1 MITFAKKPLP
11 WVLVNNPIL
20 FRILSD
26 TNDAIHYQ
34 ISIDNWQGTTDYLA
48 FEGILIPVANGTQFE
63 CTVNIAEILKA
74 HQLPAS
80 IDNPELTV
88 SKVNNFNTGFSVYF
102 YRDNSENL
110 TFNGKF
116 YQGGVG
122 KQMLRMLNENNTDI
136 FAWKLHNTD
145 RQFFMTTRTNERHI
159 YIKRNELAP
168 FFFIASSLK
177 YRIIM
182 QPSQNFFDF
191 PPLIPG
197 EVYALNLELVMQHY
211 DSPSMPATFLE
222 MREYLDSQGT
232 TTKFVFDLTISEPAR
247 TPNRYIIK
255 FLNSF
260 AAFEK
265 IEVTGKAKAEP
276 EFADNNAFMVYDP
289 EIDDY
294 IEKNSRPSLREVIK
308 ADFGYKTVDEFYF
321 IRDMLQSDLRYLID
335 TDGIEHE
342 VRILADSFSH
352 DIHPTVPGS
361 VPLKIRF
368 VESDTNYSPRIDI
381 RDMPEETFETD
392 IEFEVTIDSGNLN
405 IPVTLLTL
413 NGDESKTY
421 IIDYGDGT
429 VEQKNFMAPV
439 IISSGEPGSDYYYE
453 YEDSPLITHTY
464 QSAGIFRVTVS
475 STANISNLKFTVMK
489 SLGATEWVLAPVPQN
504 HITKIIRIKSTS
516 ITSLNFSLA
525 GLTNC
530 IPDPDFVLETP
541 LVSDMFATFH
551 SFGRDRNPADPDYW
565 IFNPGLLTH
574 ITKSTVLNN
583 TFRECRMKEIP
594 AGFFDSQV
602 NVVDLFET
610 FKRSKL
616 GVRYYQGWTH
626 DQFLQRNLDGTSF
639 IPMNLLHNMPGLWR
653 ARAAFN
659 AMDITGKDFGTLSEG
674 FGNWH
679 ALCLLIKSEFFWN
692 GKNRGNAAGT
702 IQDISYCFG
711 KMNQVAVEKDLF
723 RYVRNSLTNIS
734 AVFYQTNW
742 PRSRSVSQVVLL
754 YPGGLS
760 NDWIAMTT
768 MNLQEMLG
776 SQPFPNVKLALNAFC
791 AAAGSWY
798 GFNGTFNGDIVI
810 APDSIPIDNTICPR
824 FPNIQ
829 RTSDN
834 WDTWNFQTGLDG
846 MLWYLRVDTA
856 ITPNA
861 DLVQATATN
870 PIQY

>member
-26 TNDAIHYQ
+26 TNEAIHYQ
-34 ISIDNWQGTTDYLA
+34 VSIGSWQGTTDYLA
-48 FEGILIPVANGTQFE
+48 FEGILIPVAYQTHFE
-63 CTVNIAEILKA
+63 CTVNIAAILTA

-80 IDNPELTV
+80 IDNPDLFFSAV
-88 SKVNNFNTGFSVYF
+88 SNFATAFSVYF
-102 YRDNSENL
+102 YRENSENL
-110 TFNGKF
+110 TYTGKF
-116 YQGGVG
+116 YKGGIG
-122 KQMLRMLNENNTDI
+122 KQMLRMLSESNTDI
-136 FAWKLHNTD
+136 FAWKLQNIT
-145 RQFFMTTRTNERHI
+145 RQFLMTTRTNGPHI
-159 YIKRNELAP
+159 DIKRNELEP
-168 FFFIASSLK
+168 FFFVASGFD

-182 QPSQNFFDF
+182 RPGQEWFDF
-191 PPLIPG
+191 PTGMPG
-197 EVYALNLELVMQHY
+197 EVYAINIESLLQFY
-211 DSPSMPATFLE
+211 DSPLMPTTFLE
-222 MREYLDSQGT
+222 MWVYLDAQHT
-232 TTKFVFDLTISEPAR
+232 QTKLVFDVTISEPDK

-260 AAFEK
+260 SVFEK
-265 IEVTGKAKAEP
+265 IEITGKAKAEP
-276 EFADNNAFMVYDP
+276 EFDDNNAFMVYDP
-289 EIDDY
+289 DIDDY
-294 IEKNSRPSLREVIK
+294 IEKNNRLSLREIIK
-308 ADFGYKTVDEFYF
+308 AECGYKTIDEFYF
-321 IRDMLQSDLRYLID
+321 IRDMLQSDLRYIIGP
-335 TDGIEHE
+335 DGIEHE
-342 VRILADSFSH
+342 VRVLADSFSH
-352 DIHPTVPGS
+352 DIHPIVPGS

-368 VESDTNYSPRIDI
+368 VESDTNYSPQIDI

-392 IEFEVTIDSGNLN
+392 IEFEVTIDSSNLN

-429 VEQKNFMAPV
+429 VEQKNFMVPV

-453 YEDSPLITHTY
+453 YEDSPLITHIY
-464 QSAGIFRVTVS
+464 QKTGLFRVVVS
-475 STANISNLKFTVMK
+475 STANISNLKFTTMK
-489 SLGATEWVLAPVPQN
+489 SIGTTEWVLDPVHQN

-516 ITSLNFSLA
+516 ITNLNFSLA

-551 SFGRDRNPADPDYW
+551 SFGRDRNPTDPDYW
-565 IFNPGLLTH
+565 IFNTELLSH
-574 ITKSTVLNN
+574 ITRPTLLNN

-594 AGFFDSQV
+594 AGFFDNQV

-616 GVRYYQGWTH
+616 GVKYYQGWTH
-626 DQFLQRNLDGTSF
+626 DQFLQRNLEGTSF
-639 IPMNLLHNMPGLWR
+639 IPMNLLHNMPKLWR
-653 ARAAFN
+653 VRAAFN
-659 AMDITGKDFGTLSEG
+659 AMDISGRDFGTLSEG

-679 ALCLLIKSEFFWN
+679 ALCLLIKSDFFWN
-692 GKNRGNAAGT
+692 GKNKGNSVGT

-711 KMNQVAVEKDLF
+711 KINQVAVEKDLF
-723 RYVRNSLTNIS
+723 KYVKNSLTNIS
-734 AVFYQTNW
+734 AVFYQANW

-754 YPGGLS
+754 YPSGVS

-768 MNLQEMLG
+768 MNLQEILG

-798 GFNGTFNGDIVI
+798 GFNGTFNGDTVI

-834 WDTWNFQTGLDG
+834 WDSWNFQTGLDG
-846 MLWYLRVDTA
+846 MLWQLRVDTT

-861 DLVQATATN
+861 DLVQATTTN